1 MRHITPRSNRG
12 TRFRVRCWGA
22 RGTTPSPGP
31 HTVRYGGHTSCLEV
45 RAPDETLLVLDAGTG
60 LRALGHKLPPDEV
73 AHVFL
78 THQHSD
84 HVLGLPHFAPL
95 MRDLGVLASSATA
108 AETVVRRARATG
120 TDDAEA
126 GAHDAA
132 LAGAIGTATAMR
144 PAHGMRIMSGTAS
157 RGELQALLDTLL
169 SPPLFPP
176 LGIVTDRVAIESF
189 RGSAPAEV
197 TDRVL
202 VHRFP
207 ARHPGGAAILRIDD
221 ADGSAI
227 AYAPDNE
234 LDYAST
240 DPEVVAWRRGLT
252 LALHGVPI
260 LVHDAMYTEAE
271 LPAHHGWGHSSA
283 IEATRFA
290 MECVAG
296 LLVLFH
302 HHPDR
307 SDEAMD
313 ALVQECRQLVSLSGS
328 SLRVIAAWEGLS
340 LTV

>member
-12 TRFRVRCWGA
+12 TRFRIRCWGA

-45 RAPDETLLVLDAGTG
+45 RAADETLLVLDAGTG
-60 LRALGHKLPPDEV
+60 LRTLGQKLSPDEV

-95 MRDLGVLASSATA
+95 MRDVGVLPAPVAAGGNTGGSAAAASANEAVLASIQRAPIA
-108 AETVVRRARATG
+108 TVVP
-120 TDDAEA
+120 
-126 GAHDAA
+126 
-132 LAGAIGTATAMR
+132 
-144 PAHGMRIMSGTAS
+144 PAPRVRLMSGTAS

-176 LGIVTDRVAIESF
+176 LGVVTDRIAIQSF
-189 RGSAPAEV
+189 RGSTPAEV
-197 TDRVL
+197 SDRVL

-207 ARHPGGAAILRIDD
+207 ARHPGDAAILRIDD
-221 ADGSAI
+221 GFGAAI
-227 AYAPDNE
+227 AFAPDNE
-234 LDYAST
+234 LDYASA
-240 DPEVVAWRRGLT
+240 DPEVIAWRRGLT

-260 LVHDAMYTEAE
+260 LVHDAMYTENE

-283 IEATRFA
+283 LEATRFA

-313 ALVQECRQLVSLSGS
+313 ALVQECRQLVALSGS

>member
-45 RAPDETLLVLDAGTG
+45 RAADETLLVLDAGTG
-60 LRALGHKLPPDEV
+60 VRTLGQELSPDEV

-95 MRDLGVLASSATA
+95 LRDVGVWPAPVTTGSDASGLTADASTDEAAVPSGSAVGHAPIVTA
-108 AETVVRRARATG
+108 VPPTPRVRLT
-120 TDDAEA
+120 
-126 GAHDAA
+126 
-132 LAGAIGTATAMR
+132 
-144 PAHGMRIMSGTAS
+144 SGTAS
-157 RGELQALLDTLL
+157 RGELRALLDTLL

-176 LGIVTDRVAIESF
+176 LGVETDRVAIQSF
-189 RGSAPAEV
+189 RGSAPADV
-197 TDRVL
+197 SDRVL

-207 ARHPGGAAILRIDD
+207 ARHPGGAAILRVDD
-221 ADGSAI
+221 EVGAAI

-240 DPEVVAWRRGLT
+240 DPDVIAWRRGLT

-260 LVHDAMYTEAE
+260 LVHDAMYTEGE
-271 LPAHHGWGHSSA
+271 LPAHRGWGHSSA
-283 IEATRFA
+283 LEATRFA
-290 MECVAG
+290 MECAAG

-313 ALVQECRQLVSLSGS
+313 ALVQQCRQLVAASGS
-328 SLRVIAAWEGLS
+328 PLRVVAAREGLS

>member
-1 MRHITPRSNRG
+1 MAYITPRSSRG
-12 TRFRVRCWGA
+12 MRFRVRCWGA
-22 RGTTPSPGP
+22 RGTMPSPGP

-45 RAPDETLLVLDAGTG
+45 RAADDTLLVLDAGTG
-60 LRALGHKLPPDEV
+60 LRSLGQKLGPDEIT
-73 AHVFL
+73 HLFL

-84 HVLGLPHFAPL
+84 HVIGLPHFAPL
-95 MRDLGVLASSATA
+95 MRDVGVLAT
-108 AETVVRRARATG
+108 
-120 TDDAEA
+120 A
-126 GAHDAA
+126 GAAA
-132 LAGAIGTATAMR
+132 TEASDRAVASADLPFGPRVYLT
-144 PAHGMRIMSGTAS
+144 SGTAS
-157 RGELQALLDTLL
+157 RGEVHALLDTLL

-176 LGIVTDRVAIESF
+176 IGAVIERVGVQAFSD
-189 RGSAPAEV
+189 GAPAEV
-197 TDRVL
+197 TSQL
-202 VHRFP
+202 FVHRFP
-207 ARHPGGAAILRIDD
+207 ARHPGDAAILRIDD
-221 ADGSAI
+221 SQGAAI

-240 DPEVVAWRRGLT
+240 DAEVIAWRRGLT

-260 LVHDAMYTEAE
+260 LIHDAMYTEAE
-271 LPAHHGWGHSSA
+271 LPRHHGWGHSSA
-283 IEATRFA
+283 LEATRFA

-313 ALVQECRQLVSLSGS
+313 ALVQECRQLVALSGS